1 MSATQINLED
11 FMIEA
16 HKASGMPFKAF
27 HIAFGTVNARR
38 GRTLYQE
45 IKNGEITVPQ
55 LVNLLKKFGA

>member
-1 MSATQINLED
+1 MSTTQVNLED

-16 HKASGMPFKAF
+16 HKASGMHFKTF
-27 HIAFGTVNARR
+27 HIAFGTVNQRR

-55 LVNLLKKFGA
+55 LVILLKKFGA

>member
-1 MSATQINLED
+1 MSTTKINLED

-16 HKASGMPFKAF
+16 HKASGMSLHTFHAAF
-27 HIAFGTVNARR
+27 RTANDRR

-55 LVNLLKKFGA
+55 LVILLKMFGA